1 TGITLTYATL
11 RKIVFCGNSSVKC
24 NRI

>member
-1 TGITLTYATL
+1 ITLTYTTL
-11 RKIVFCGNSSVKC
+11 RKTVFCGNSSVKC